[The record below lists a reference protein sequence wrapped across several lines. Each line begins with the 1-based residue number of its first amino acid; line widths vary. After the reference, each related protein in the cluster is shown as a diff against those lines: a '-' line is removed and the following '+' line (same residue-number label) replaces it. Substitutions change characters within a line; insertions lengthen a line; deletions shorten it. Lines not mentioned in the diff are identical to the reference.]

1 MNTDTFLRYVT
12 RIFFVV
18 GFGALALD
26 AAEVIANTF
35 GYTLLGGS
43 YTKGRLLELAAT
55 LMVFAITILLRQIR
69 EGILASRPR
78 TG

>member
-1 MNTDTFLRYVT
+1 MNTDTFLKYVT
-12 RIFFVV
+12 RAFFVV
-18 GFGALALD
+18 GFGALLLD
-26 AAEVIANTF
+26 VAEVIVNTF
-35 GYTLLGGS
+35 GYTLLGGL

-69 EGILASRPR
+69 EGILASRPH

>member
-1 MNTDTFLRYVT
+1 MNTDTFLKYVT
-12 RIFFVV
+12 RTFFVV

-26 AAEVIANTF
+26 VAEVIVNTF
-35 GYTLLGGS
+35 GYTLLGGA

>member
-1 MNTDTFLRYVT
+1 MNTDTFLKYVT
-12 RIFFVV
+12 RAFFVV

-26 AAEVIANTF
+26 VAEVIVNTF

>member
-1 MNTDTFLRYVT
+1 MNLDTCLKHLT
-12 RIFFVV
+12 RAFFIV

-26 AAEVIANTF
+26 VTEVIVNTF
-35 GYTLLGGS
+35 GYTLLGGY
-43 YTKGRLLELAAT
+43 YTRGRLLELAAT

-69 EGILASRPR
+69 EGIVASRPR